1 MDKVELSAKTRV
13 ERGRRINKGRKEGL
27 VPAVLY
33 GKGIGSASLW
43 VSAIEVKRFLK
54 KSGES
59 TILEL
64 SIDEKDK
71 RNVLICDI
79 QKDPVKGS
87 YRHLDFLQINMKEEI
102 ETEVELIFVGEAEA
116 VKALGG
122 VLVKSINKV
131 MVKCLPA
138 NLPSHIDVDI
148 SVLKTFEDHITIKD
162 LNVSRDVEIDLEP
175 EVIVALVTPPRT
187 EDELSG
193 LDTKVE
199 ADVTKV
205 DGVVKESDNKPVEDK
220 KDQKQG
226 K

>member
-1 MDKVELSAKTRV
+1 MDKVELGAKMRV
-13 ERGRRINKGRKEGL
+13 ERGRRVNKGRKEGL

-33 GKGIGSASLW
+33 GKGIESISLW
-43 VSAIEVKRFLK
+43 VSALDVKRFLK

-64 SIDEKDK
+64 TIDEKDK
-71 RNVLICDI
+71 RNVLIADI
-79 QKDPVKGS
+79 QKDPVRGTF
-87 YRHLDFLQINMKEEI
+87 RHLDFIQVNMKEEI
-102 ETEVELIFVGEAEA
+102 ETEVELMYIGESEA

-122 VLVKSINKV
+122 VLVKSIAKV

-148 SVLKTFEDHITIKD
+148 SVIKNFEDHITIKD
-162 LNVSRDVEIDLEP
+162 LHIAKGVTIDLED

-199 ADVTKV
+199 ADVTKIE
-205 DGVVKESDNKPVEDK
+205 GVVKESDNKPVEEK
-220 KDQKQG
+220 KDQKQS